1 MLLATAA
8 AVLLVAFL
16 FIKKQ
21 TNKQK
26 TPFFPSCHC
35 GGAKAALLYPCEKLK
50 WEFYLLRDS
59 LDTVLLLLQLPSPR
73 PTLEGIKKKK
83 GISHNSVQHG
93 QGPSTRAPPVSRH
106 P

>member
-73 PTLEGIKKKK
+73 PTLEGIKKK
-83 GISHNSVQHG
+83 GISHNSVQRG
-93 QGPSTRAPPVSRH
+93 RGPSTRAPPFSRH